1 MMTSFYEALDQGS
14 DNMKNLEQ
22 FPCIQPDLAS
32 GAIKREDD
40 AKKPHTS
47 ASIIHKPA
55 SMWRSPE
62 DWVVLLKYDG
72 VRCIAGIKDYA
83 SYVAGSSAA
92 PHWKLV
98 SRSDKLNESANLDW
112 LRNELFGFS
121 FADPELGE
129 VVLDG
134 EIWSPEYELG
144 EINGYWSKQDLRA
157 GWEKLQYRV
166 FDCIWPK
173 HPDMNYTD
181 RMKLLRDRLV
191 GAGWSP
197 TSSQIKFAMA
207 PPALDSVD
215 TKPVYPWT
223 PPAKLYDKS
232 LSPSSFVFPQ
242 TLHPHSA
249 INFSDKAVTTLLTPY
264 LGVGHPT
271 GGSFAVA
278 QELQYR
284 LEFAQALDMEGI
296 IIRKWDIP
304 YQCERGGSNFYRFK
318 DWPDKEFKI
327 VGYEE
332 GIGGFIGVPIWICET
347 ADGSETFKVTAQ
359 GTMPEKNQKWIDRD
373 DYVGEEVKVKYERL
387 RDNGVPQKPISL
399 GIRPAGS

>member
-1 MMTSFYEALDQGS
+1 MR
-14 DNMKNLEQ
+14 NLEQ
-22 FPCIQPDLAS
+22 FPCIKPDLAS
-32 GAIKREDD
+32 GGIKREDD
-40 AKKPHTS
+40 AKKPYTS
-47 ASIIHKPA
+47 SSIIHKPA

-83 SYVAGSSAA
+83 SYDSDDETTSAA

-134 EIWSPEYELG
+134 EIWCPEYELG
-144 EINGYWSKQDLRA
+144 EINGYWSKQDIRI

-166 FDCIWPK
+166 FDCFWPK
-173 HPDMNYTD
+173 HPDMNYID
-181 RMKLLRDRLV
+181 RMKRLNDRLV

-197 TSSQIKFAMA
+197 TSSQIQFALS
-207 PPALDSVD
+207 PVPFPKPA
-215 TKPVYPWT
+215 TKVYPWN
-223 PPAKLYDKS
+223 PKAKLYDGSGLKS
-232 LSPSSFVFPQ
+232 VSA
-242 TLHPHSA
+242 TLQ
-249 INFSDKAVTTLLTPY
+249 FSLE
-264 LGVGHPT
+264 
-271 GGSFAVA
+271 VA
-278 QELQYR
+278 ED
-284 LEFAQALDMEGI
+284 LDMEGI

-318 DWPDKEFKI
+318 NWPDSEFEI

-332 GIGGFIGVPIWICET
+332 GIGGFIGVPIWICKTKGSGGTVVALEPKANSAINMANNYIIHILT
-347 ADGSETFKVTAQ
+347 PYMTSVVSVGGSETFKVTAQ
-359 GTMPEKNQKWIDRD
+359 GTIPEKNQKWIDRD
-373 DYVGEEVKVKYERL
+373 DYIGQEVKVKYERL
-387 RDNGVPQKPISL
+387 RDNGVPQKPVSL

>member
-1 MMTSFYEALDQGS
+1 MR
-14 DNMKNLEQ
+14 NLEQ
-22 FPCIQPDLAS
+22 FPCIKPDLAS
-32 GAIKREDD
+32 GGIKREDD
-40 AKKPHTS
+40 AKKPYTS

-134 EIWSPEYELG
+134 EIWAPEYELG
-144 EINGYWSKQDLRA
+144 EINGYWSKQDIRI

-173 HPDMNYTD
+173 YPDMNYTK

-191 GAGWSP
+191 SAGWSP
-197 TSSQIKFAMA
+197 ASSQIKFAMA
-207 PPALDSVD
+207 PVFSGSED
-215 TKPVYPWT
+215 TEPVYPWIQA
-223 PPAKLYDKS
+223 AKLYDATM
-232 LSPSSFVFPQ
+232 PIGHSSVGTIPY
-242 TLHPHSA
+242 PHSA
-249 INFSDKAVTTLLTPY
+249 INMSDKYITSILTSFF
-264 LGVGHPT
+264 GVP
-271 GGSFAVA
+271 SSSVFEVA
-278 QELQYR
+278 NELQYR
-284 LEFAQALDMEGI
+284 LEVADAMGYEGI

-318 DWPDKEFKI
+318 NWPDSEFKI
-327 VGYEE
+327 TGYEE

-373 DYVGEEVKVKYERL
+373 DYIGQEVKVKYERL

>member
-1 MMTSFYEALDQGS
+1 MIGIEMVDG
-14 DNMKNLEQ
+14 NMKNLEQ
-22 FPCIQPDLAS
+22 FPCIKPDLAS
-32 GAIKREDD
+32 GGIKREDD
-40 AKKPHTS
+40 AKKPYTS

-62 DWVVLLKYDG
+62 DWIVLLKYDG
-72 VRCIAGIKDYA
+72 VRCLAGIEHFSTYRPGK
-83 SYVAGSSAA
+83 SAA

-121 FADPELGE
+121 FAEPELGE

-134 EIWSPEYELG
+134 EIWCPEYELG

-166 FDCIWPK
+166 FDCYWPT
-173 HPDMNYTD
+173 HPDMNYTK
-181 RMKLLRDRLV
+181 RMKLLRSLL
-191 GAGWSP
+191 GKAGWSD
-197 TSSQIKFAMA
+197 TTSQIQFA
-207 PPALDSVD
+207 
-215 TKPVYPWT
+215 
-223 PPAKLYDKS
+223 
-232 LSPSSFVFPQ
+232 LSPPSPGW
-242 TLHPHSA
+242 
-249 INFSDKAVTTLLTPY
+249 SDVGPWDPKANLSM
-264 LGVGHPT
+264 GVV
-271 GGSFAVA
+271 AVNVA
-278 QELQYR
+278 HQLQDR
-284 LEFAQALDMEGI
+284 LEIAEALDMEGI

-318 DWPDKEFKI
+318 NWKDSEFEI

-332 GIGGFIGVPIWICET
+332 GIGGFIGVPIWICKTEGSGGT
-347 ADGSETFKVTAQ
+347 VVALEPKANSAINMANNYILSILTPYMTPVVSVGGSETFKVTAQ

-373 DYVGEEVKVKYERL
+373 KYVGEQVKVKYERL

>member
-1 MMTSFYEALDQGS
+1 MR
-14 DNMKNLEQ
+14 NLEQ
-22 FPCIQPDLAS
+22 FPCIKPDLAS
-32 GAIKREDD
+32 GGIKREDD
-40 AKKPHTS
+40 AKKPYTA

-55 SMWRSPE
+55 SMWRTPE

-72 VRCIAGIKDYA
+72 VRCIAGIEHFSTYRPGK
-83 SYVAGSSAA
+83 SAA

-98 SRSDKLNESANLDW
+98 SRADKLNESANLEW

-121 FADPELGE
+121 FAAPELGE

-134 EIWSPEYELG
+134 EIWCPEYELG

-157 GWEKLQYRV
+157 GWEKLQYRI
-166 FDCIWPK
+166 FDCIWPAK
-173 HPDMNYTD
+173 PDMNYTD
-181 RMKLLRDRLV
+181 RMKLLSDVLV
-191 GAGWSP
+191 SAGWSYG
-197 TSSQIKFAMA
+197 SGQIQFAMA
-207 PPALDSVD
+207 PEFSGYSTAGEI
-215 TKPVYPWT
+215 VYPWT
-223 PPAKLYDKS
+223 QYAKLYDV
-232 LSPSSFVFPQ
+232 SFDDDVVVFSRTTPN
-242 TLHPHSA
+242 PHSA
-249 INFSDKAVTTLLTPY
+249 INFSDKYITTLLTPY
-264 LGVGHPT
+264 MGVRLPSS
-271 GGSFAVA
+271 GSFDVA
-278 QELQYR
+278 EELQYR
-284 LEFAQALDMEGI
+284 LEIAQDLDMEGI

-318 DWPDKEFKI
+318 DWKDSEFKI

-373 DYVGEEVKVKYERL
+373 DYVGQEVKVKYERL

>member
-1 MMTSFYEALDQGS
+1 
-14 DNMKNLEQ
+14 MKNLEQ
-22 FPCIQPDLAS
+22 FPCIAPDLAS
-32 GAIKREDD
+32 GGIKREDD
-40 AKKPHTS
+40 AKKPFTS

-55 SMWRSPE
+55 SMWRNPE
-62 DWVVLLKYDG
+62 DWIVLLKYDG
-72 VRCIAGIKDYA
+72 VRCIAGIKDYS
-83 SYVAGSSAA
+83 SYVAGTSAA

-98 SRSDKLNESANLDW
+98 SRSDKLNESANMDW

-121 FADPELGE
+121 FAEPQLGE

-134 EIWSPEYELG
+134 EIWCPEYELG

-166 FDCIWPK
+166 FDCYWPT
-173 HPDMNYTD
+173 HPDMNYTN
-181 RMKLLRDRLV
+181 RMKLLRKLL
-191 GAGWSP
+191 GTAGWSD
-197 TSSQIKFAMA
+197 TTSQIQFALS
-207 PPALDSVD
+207 PPLPGWSDVG
-215 TKPVYPWT
+215 PWD
-223 PPAKLYDKS
+223 PKAKLS
-232 LSPSSFVFPQ
+232 SSVSGSPTIASKPKVN
-242 TLHPHSA
+242 SA
-249 INFSDKAVTTLLTPY
+249 INMADDYIISILTPY
-264 LGVGHPT
+264 MIPVGSV
-271 GGSFAVA
+271 GGSPFVDVA

-284 LEFAQALDMEGI
+284 LEVAEDLDMEGI

-318 DWPDKEFKI
+318 NWPDSEFKI

-373 DYVGEEVKVKYERL
+373 DYVGQEVKVKYERL

>member
-1 MMTSFYEALDQGS
+1 
-14 DNMKNLEQ
+14 MKNLEQ
-22 FPCIQPDLAS
+22 FPCIKPDLAS
-32 GAIKREDD
+32 GGIKREDD
-40 AKKPHTS
+40 S
-47 ASIIHKPA
+47 SIIQKPA
-55 SMWRSPE
+55 SMWRNPE
-62 DWVVLLKYDG
+62 DWIVLLKYDG
-72 VRCIAGIKDYA
+72 VRCIAGIKDYS
-83 SYVAGSSAA
+83 SYVAGTSAA

-121 FADPELGE
+121 FAEPQLGE

-134 EIWSPEYELG
+134 EIWCPEYELG

-173 HPDMNYTD
+173 HPDMNYTK

-197 TSSQIKFAMA
+197 ASSQIKFAMA
-207 PPALDSVD
+207 PVFSGSED
-215 TKPVYPWT
+215 TEPVYPWIQA
-223 PPAKLYDKS
+223 AKLYDATM
-232 LSPSSFVFPQ
+232 PIGYSSVGTTPYS
-242 TLHPHSA
+242 HSA
-249 INFSDKAVTTLLTPY
+249 LNISDKYITSILTPY
-264 LGVGHPT
+264 LSVPSH
-271 GGSFAVA
+271 SSVFEVA
-278 QELQYR
+278 NELQYR
-284 LEFAQALDMEGI
+284 LDVAIAMDMEGI

-318 DWPDKEFKI
+318 NWPDSEFEI

-347 ADGSETFKVTAQ
+347 TDGSETFKVTAQ

-373 DYVGEEVKVKYERL
+373 KYVGEQVKVKYERL

>member
-1 MMTSFYEALDQGS
+1 
-14 DNMKNLEQ
+14 
-22 FPCIQPDLAS
+22 
-32 GAIKREDD
+32 
-40 AKKPHTS
+40 
-47 ASIIHKPA
+47 
-55 SMWRSPE
+55 MWRNPE
-62 DWVVLLKYDG
+62 DWIVLLKYDG
-72 VRCIAGIKDYA
+72 VRCIAGIKDYS
-83 SYVAGSSAA
+83 SYVAGTSSA

-134 EIWSPEYELG
+134 EIWAPEYELG

-166 FDCIWPK
+166 FDCYWPK

-181 RMKLLRDRLV
+181 RMKLLRKLL
-191 GAGWSP
+191 GTAGWSD
-197 TSSQIKFAMA
+197 TTSQIQFA
-207 PPALDSVD
+207 
-215 TKPVYPWT
+215 
-223 PPAKLYDKS
+223 
-232 LSPSSFVFPQ
+232 LSPP
-242 TLHPHSA
+242 PR
-249 INFSDKAVTTLLTPY
+249 P
-264 LGVGHPT
+264 
-271 GGSFAVA
+271 GGSAVRPWDSQANLSSSVSRSPFVDVA
-278 QELQYR
+278 QELEYR
-284 LEFAQALDMEGI
+284 LDVAIAMDMEGI

-318 DWPDKEFKI
+318 NWPDSEFEI

-332 GIGGFIGVPIWICET
+332 GIGGFIGVPIWICKTEGSDGT
-347 ADGSETFKVTAQ
+347 VVALEPKVNSAINMADDYIISILTPYMTTVVSETFKVTAQ

-373 DYVGEEVKVKYERL
+373 KYVGEQVKVKYERL

>member
-1 MMTSFYEALDQGS
+1 
-14 DNMKNLEQ
+14 MKNLEQ
-22 FPCIQPDLAS
+22 FPCIKPDLAS
-32 GAIKREDD
+32 GGIKREDD
-40 AKKPHTS
+40 AKKPYTS

-72 VRCIAGIKDYA
+72 VRCIAGIEHFSTYRPGK
-83 SYVAGSSAA
+83 SAA

-121 FADPELGE
+121 FAEPDLGE

-134 EIWSPEYELG
+134 EIWAPEYELG
-144 EINGYWSKQDLRA
+144 EINGYWSKQDMRA

-166 FDCIWPK
+166 IDCIWPK

-197 TSSQIKFAMA
+197 TSSQIKFAMS

-223 PPAKLYDKS
+223 PPAKLYDVS
-232 LSPSSFVFPQ
+232 SPPSVFIFSRTTPN
-242 TLHPHSA
+242 PHSA
-249 INFSDKAVTTLLTPY
+249 INFSDKYITTLLTPY
-264 LGVGHPT
+264 MGVRLPAS
-271 GGSFAVA
+271 GSFDVA
-278 QELQYR
+278 EELQYR

-318 DWPDKEFKI
+318 DWKDKEFKI